1 MICFRSRKPLPVKLA
16 GDKIVGTSEIAFDG
30 KGGTEME
37 MDILFPGGKKVLS
50 KYKGFVVATD
60 QPERDGG
67 DGSAPEPYD
76 LFLSSMGTC
85 AGVNVLY
92 FCDSRNIS
100 TDGVKMTLSF
110 EKDDKTHLVK
120 QIHIRLHLPDS
131 FPEKYRK
138 AVIRA
143 AENCAVKRSLLVPPE
158 VRITA
163 EYI

>member
-1 MICFRSRKPLPVKLA
+1 
-16 GDKIVGTSEIAFDG
+16 
-30 KGGTEME
+30 
-37 MDILFPGGKKVLS
+37 MDILFTGGKRVHS
-50 KYKGFVVATD
+50 KYKGFVVETD
-60 QPERDGG
+60 QPKNEGG

-76 LFLSSMGTC
+76 LFISSMGTC

-100 TDGVKMTLSF
+100 TDGVKMALSF
-110 EKDDKTHLVK
+110 EKDAKTHLVK

-143 AENCAVKRSLLVPPE
+143 VENCAVKRSLFDPPE
-158 VRITA
+158 VRITV
-163 EYI
+163 E